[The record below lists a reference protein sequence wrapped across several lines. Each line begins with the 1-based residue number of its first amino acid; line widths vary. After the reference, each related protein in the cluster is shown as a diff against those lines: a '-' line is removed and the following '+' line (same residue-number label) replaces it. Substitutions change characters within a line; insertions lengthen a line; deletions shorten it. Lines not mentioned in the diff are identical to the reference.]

1 MWVTLLKQ
9 FRNELKTRL
18 SCLSTERGN
27 SEENTRRGKTILHFP
42 PPPPTSS
49 LLLIHNNPSNAA
61 HTSAAN
67 YSIITERCDTVRIQ
81 TETVR
86 NRKRLYTFCSCFCR
100 NSSVKAF
107 IRSRAETCPPAW
119 RSLLYPPIFRMP
131 VKYLKVHFVF
141 GCLLWC

>member
-1 MWVTLLKQ
+1 MTLLKQ
-9 FRNELKTRL
+9 FRNELKTGL

-86 NRKRLYTFCSCFCR
+86 NRKSLYTFCSCFCR
-100 NSSVKAF
+100 NSSIKAF
-107 IRSRAETCPPAW
+107 IRFQQEQKLAPLHGDPCCIRLFLECQ
-119 RSLLYPPIFRMP
+119 LNI
-131 VKYLKVHFVF
+131 
-141 GCLLWC
+141 